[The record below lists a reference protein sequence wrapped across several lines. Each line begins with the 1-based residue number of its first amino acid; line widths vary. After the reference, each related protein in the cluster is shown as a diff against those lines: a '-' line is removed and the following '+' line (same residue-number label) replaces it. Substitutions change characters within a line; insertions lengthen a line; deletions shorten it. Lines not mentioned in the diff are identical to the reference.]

1 MQSKGGM
8 PDITQIM
15 KIAQQVASQIEQ
27 PDELKSGKVLT
38 EKDMTNVMSKITK
51 QVASKVTPD
60 MLQEVAGE
68 KPVDVTDVKPKKEAY
83 KGPSK
88 ISLDSKKEKST
99 KNRVVEVDSEED
111 SDDED
116 PTNPRTKD
124 MVIQLSVKLE
134 DLYTGIKK
142 KVAIRR
148 QKIEK
153 DGSYEEE
160 KKKLSV
166 KIEPGMIEE
175 QVLRFNHMADEKQGY
190 ETGDVVIQ
198 LEVDEHK
205 TFIRDGNNLLME
217 QTISFS
223 DSFKP
228 EFYLTHLDGSVYKI
242 NGDPINVFD
251 DEEELKKI
259 PNMGMPILGEP
270 GKYGDLFIKFK
281 CFNDVK
287 LTETQLD
294 KLKEIFPS
302 KIVIPEA
309 LPSEVETLLF
319 ETVTESD
326 LEFLEDSDSDSDS
339 DYETETETEESD

>member
-1 MQSKGGM
+1 MQNINGM
-8 PDITQIM
+8 PDISQIM

-27 PDELKSGKVLT
+27 PDELKSGKKLT
-38 EKDMTNVMSKITK
+38 EKDMTNVMSKITQ
-51 QVASKVTPD
+51 QVASHVTPN
-60 MLQEVAGE
+60 MLQEVAAE
-68 KPVDVTDVKPKKEAY
+68 NQIDVTDSKSKKEAY

-88 ISLDSKKEKST
+88 ITLDSKKEKSN
-99 KNRVVEVDSEED
+99 KNRVIEVNSEDD
-111 SDDED
+111 SDNED
-116 PTNPRTKD
+116 PTNLRTKD

-134 DLYTGIKK
+134 ELYSGLKK

-148 QKIEK
+148 QKIDK

-175 QVLRFNHMADEKQGY
+175 QVIRFNHMADEKQGY

-198 LEVDEHK
+198 IEVDEHK

-217 QTISFS
+217 QNISFS

-228 EFYLTHLDGSVYKI
+228 EFYLQHLDGCVYKI
-242 NGDPINVFD
+242 NGEPINIFD

-259 PNMGMPILGEP
+259 PNMGMPILGEV

-281 CFNDVK
+281 CCNDIK
-287 LTETQLD
+287 LTDSQLEN
-294 KLKEIFPS
+294 LKEIFPS
-302 KIVIPEA
+302 KIVVPDA
-309 LPSEVETLLF
+309 LPSEVNTLLF
-319 ETVTESD
+319 EAVTESD
-326 LEFLEDSDSDSDS
+326 LEFLEDSDSESDS
-339 DYETETETEESD
+339 DYETESETDESD

>member
-1 MQSKGGM
+1 MNVNSGGM
-8 PDITQIM
+8 PDIAQIM

-27 PDELKSGKVLT
+27 PEELKNGKLLS
-38 EKDMTNVMSKITK
+38 EQDMSKVMSNITK

-68 KPVDVTDVKPKKEAY
+68 KPVDITDKNNKKTGY

-88 ISLDSKKEKST
+88 ISLESKKEKS
-99 KNRVVEVDSEED
+99 KNRVEEVDSDEE
-111 SDDED
+111 SDDID

-124 MVIQLSVKLE
+124 MVIQLCVKLE

-148 QKIEK
+148 QKIDA

-217 QTISFS
+217 QDISFS

-228 EFYLTHLDGSVYKI
+228 NFYLTHLDGSVYNIK
-242 NGDPINVFD
+242 GDPINVFD

-281 CFNDVK
+281 CTNDIKVK
-287 LTETQLD
+287 DEDLE
-294 KLKEIFPS
+294 KLRKIFPT
-302 KIVIPEA
+302 KIVVPEA
-309 LPSEVETLLF
+309 LPSEVKTLEF
-319 ETVTESD
+319 EAVTETD

-339 DYETETETEESD
+339 DYETETSEESD